1 MQLSLNRIKQLSWY
15 YTKISFND
23 KSRLFLIIVWP
34 IIDLLIWGF
43 TTIYLTKTSQQS
55 NSFIIMIVGTFIL
68 WNITIKAQQEISG
81 QFMQDVFSKN
91 FNNLLVTPL
100 RESEI
105 IISLILSSFVKIAL
119 VFLSLYIF
127 ALIFFSVKFA
137 DIKFLIII
145 LSLINLF
152 VFGWSLGI
160 IATAFIVRFGHRAN
174 FLTWS
179 LAFLAQP
186 FSCVFYPRII
196 LPKLLYLISLLS
208 PISYIFEILRNI
220 FFNETSGLPIVQSLI
235 IASILNFI
243 FILISYIFFKKML
256 FVAKMKC
263 KLIHL

>member
-34 IIDLLIWGF
+34 IIDLIIWGF
-43 TTIYLTKTSQQS
+43 TTLYLTKTNLQS
-55 NSFIIMIVGTFIL
+55 NSFIIMILGAFIL

-91 FNNLLVTPL
+91 FNNLFVTPL
-100 RESEI
+100 QESEI
-105 IISLILSSFVKIAL
+105 ILSLIFSSLAKISL
-119 VFLSLYIF
+119 VFIFLYIF
-127 ALIFFSVKFA
+127 ASIFFSVKFA
-137 DIKFLIII
+137 NINFLIII

-152 VFGWSLGI
+152 AFGWSLGI

-186 FSCVFYPRII
+186 FSCVFYPRTI
-196 LPKLLYLISLLS
+196 LPKLLYLISWLS
-208 PISYIFEILRNI
+208 PISYIFEILRNL
-220 FFNETSGLPIVQSLI
+220 FFNITSGLPRIESLI
-235 IASILNFI
+235 IASILNFT